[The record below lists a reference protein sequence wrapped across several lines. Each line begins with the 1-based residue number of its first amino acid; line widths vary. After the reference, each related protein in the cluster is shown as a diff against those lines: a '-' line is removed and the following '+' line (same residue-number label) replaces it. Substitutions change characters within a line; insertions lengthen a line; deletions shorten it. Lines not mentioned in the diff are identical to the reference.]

1 MKTSPESKTDTTD
14 KWLEAFNKVS
24 EVLKEISTKIPE
36 AEKTFDPIAYWVKSM
51 KDNDVILEYKIVAH
65 IKGGEL
71 FNIEGV
77 NNLPRLF
84 DDSMLPEAP
93 TNFESTF
100 NASIVRPALNAFM
113 KAMQDKIE
121 DIKRSSFPS
130 PAQLTLQPNTQIDTQ
145 EFISD

>member
-14 KWLEAFNKVS
+14 KWLEAFNKAAAA
-24 EVLKEISTKIPE
+24 LKEISTKIPE
-36 AEKTFDPIAYWVKSM
+36 AEKTFDPVSYWVKSM
-51 KDNDVILEYKIVAH
+51 KDNDVILEYKIIAH
-65 IKGGEL
+65 VKGGEL
-71 FNIEGV
+71 FNIEGM

-121 DIKRSSFPS
+121 DIKRSSFTS

>member
-1 MKTSPESKTDTTD
+1 MKTSPESKTDTTVNLSELFS
-14 KWLEAFNKVS
+14 KTIASLELIGEK
-24 EVLKEISTKIPE
+24 LPE
-36 AEKTFDPIAYWVKSM
+36 AEKVFNPLEYWIKNL
-51 KDNDVILEYKIVAH
+51 KPNDVLLEYKIVAH

-130 PAQLTLQPNTQIDTQ
+130 PAQLTLQTNTQIDTQ

>member
-130 PAQLTLQPNTQIDTQ
+130 PAQLTLQTNTQIDTQ